1 MRARRSARYRAIRA
15 QAYVLGSWTV
25 AAAAVPVDLEG
36 AAGTAWSEAQ
46 TRQTHSIIENSP
58 VYKDL
63 LAETKQLFA
72 QPSFSEYT
80 PFPIVRLYGD
90 TVYGFDE
97 HGFYSTTWRRFLAS
111 ALPKNPAFL
120 MSTMAAVQSG
130 VWFPRPWEN
139 LQCLPL
145 APARCE
151 LTLSSGGVGVLS
163 RSDCY
168 PSVTRLLSWASH
180 PSVGK
185 RLHHGISA
193 IHSAKS
199 ERSLRFIMEA
209 QKHAHSYH
217 EGESAKASH
226 QPHCASG
233 KGIDFSGSAATFG
246 YAHGNYRL
254 IRLIMKGEKSP
265 FESKTT
271 APQRAHCV
279 GYRGPDIC
287 EGRDGDDPDTAQ
299 QDRPGGGGGYR
310 VPLEGDGA
318 APAALVEGR
327 ETYGRGSIS
336 QACRP

>member
-15 QAYVLGSWTV
+15 LAYVLGSWTV

-130 VWFPRPWEN
+130 VRFPRPWEN

-145 APARCE
+145 APAR
-151 LTLSSGGVGVLS
+151 
-163 RSDCY
+163 
-168 PSVTRLLSWASH
+168 
-180 PSVGK
+180 
-185 RLHHGISA
+185 
-193 IHSAKS
+193 
-199 ERSLRFIMEA
+199 
-209 QKHAHSYH
+209 
-217 EGESAKASH
+217 
-226 QPHCASG
+226 
-233 KGIDFSGSAATFG
+233 
-246 YAHGNYRL
+246 
-254 IRLIMKGEKSP
+254 RLIMKGEKSP